1 MCWALL
7 RDLWEGLGAPVWNP
21 LLVGAVWLP
30 HIPFEPLSDLVISIF
45 HSALTSL
52 LSRGERGIAAPTQ
65 LWNKHFFVL
74 TTQGSVQTW
83 RLCRAGLHTQS
94 PRTDKRKREKGTV
107 TCPCLGSLRLPEIL
121 LTPST
126 RLPGKRNLIHLIHRL
141 CPLAL
146 RGNYTWSCLGSW
158 RQNVPDWQQ
167 RLASML
173 LLLDPG
179 SWPGGKNSS
188 QDLTCGVWNNHVD
201 VRK

>member
-1 MCWALL
+1 MLKSQAADVQRQSIHQVGL
-7 RDLWEGLGAPVWNP
+7 RVAVPTRLTQDTGTDPAPGWQ
-21 LLVGAVWLP
+21 LS
-30 HIPFEPLSDLVISIF
+30 PFEPLSDLVISIF

-146 RGNYTWSCLGSW
+146 RGNYT
-158 RQNVPDWQQ
+158 
-167 RLASML
+167 
-173 LLLDPG
+173 
-179 SWPGGKNSS
+179 
-188 QDLTCGVWNNHVD
+188 
-201 VRK
+201 